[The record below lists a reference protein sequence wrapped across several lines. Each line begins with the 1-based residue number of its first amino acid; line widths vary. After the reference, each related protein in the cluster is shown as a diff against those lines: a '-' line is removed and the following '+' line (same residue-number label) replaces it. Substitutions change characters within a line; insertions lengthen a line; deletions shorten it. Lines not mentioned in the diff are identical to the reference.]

1 MTNTT
6 RPRKGK
12 SHRSNVR
19 RGKIADPRVQ
29 MKSTPSEVT
38 VRMRLGVNTSI
49 PLSGETTVNTVR
61 INDPFVMVENFGQ
74 RGQDFA
80 MYRITQMQL
89 FFTPNSTQTSISG
102 SNTRQWC
109 SAILTSAT
117 APLVSPSNITQLF
130 ELPQS
135 QVRPMDLS
143 NPLSRRRLFW
153 RATDVNAL
161 AYTNRSLQPELTTVQ
176 AYCSVTGTTGLLGW
190 SILITGWMEVE
201 FKGLAVF

>member
-1 MTNTT
+1 MVNQV
-6 RPRKGK
+6 RQRRRK
-12 SHRSNVR
+12 SQRSNGR
-19 RGKIADPRVQ
+19 RDRIANPRMQ

-38 VRMRLGVNTSI
+38 VRMKLGVNSSI
-49 PLSGETTVNTVR
+49 PLSNEVTVNSIR
-61 INDPFVMVENFGQ
+61 INDPFAMVENFSV

-80 MYRITQMQL
+80 TYRIHAIQL
-89 FFTPNSTQTSISG
+89 FMTPNSTSTTITG
-102 SNTRQWC
+102 SNTRQWA
-109 SAILTSAT
+109 SAILTSALS
-117 APLVSPSNITQLF
+117 PLVNPANISQLL

-153 RATDVNAL
+153 RSSDVNAL
-161 AYTNRSLQPELTTVQ
+161 VYTNRSVAPEITTVT
-176 AYCSVTGTTGLLGW
+176 AYASVTGPAITGW

>member
-1 MTNTT
+1 MTNMT

-29 MKSTPSEVT
+29 IKSTPAEVT

-49 PLSGETTVNTVR
+49 PLNNEVTVNTVR

-80 MYRITQMQL
+80 TYRITQMQL
-89 FFTPNSTQTSISG
+89 FLTPNSTQTTITG

-117 APLVSPSNITQLF
+117 APIVSPSNISQLL
-130 ELPQS
+130 ELPQA

-153 RATDVNAL
+153 RATDVNSL
-161 AYTNRSLQPELTTVQ
+161 TYTNRSLQPELTTVQ
-176 AYCSVTGTTGLLGW
+176 AYCSVTGPALTGW
-190 SILITGWMEVE
+190 AILFTGWMEVE

>member
-1 MTNTT
+1 MTNMT

-19 RGKIADPRVQ
+19 RGKITDPRVQ
-29 MKSTPSEVT
+29 IKSTPSEVT
-38 VRMRLGVNTSI
+38 VRMRLGINTSI
-49 PLSGETTVNTVR
+49 LLNNEVTVNTVR

-80 MYRITQMQL
+80 TYRIIQMQL
-89 FFTPNSTQTSISG
+89 FLTPNSTQTTISG
-102 SNTRQWC
+102 SNTRQWA

-117 APLVSPSNITQLF
+117 APIVSPSSISQLL
-130 ELPQS
+130 ELPQA

-143 NPLSRRRLFW
+143 NPLSRRRVFW
-153 RATDVNAL
+153 RATDVNSL
-161 AYTNRSLQPELTTVQ
+161 TYTNRSLQPELTTVQ
-176 AYCSVTGTTGLLGW
+176 AYCSVTGPALTGW
-190 SILITGWMEVE
+190 SILFTGWMEVE